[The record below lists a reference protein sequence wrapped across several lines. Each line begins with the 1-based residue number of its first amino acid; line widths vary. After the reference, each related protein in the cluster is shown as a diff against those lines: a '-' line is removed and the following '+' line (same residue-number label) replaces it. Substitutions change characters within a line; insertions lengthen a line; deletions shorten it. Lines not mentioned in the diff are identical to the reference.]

1 MSLAVLFSN
10 LLTQSKP
17 TILYF
22 LKRSKTMN
30 APKNTFLKILAK
42 QTSALGLIIFLL
54 ASSTV
59 PVFSQRIA
67 GSGAKKSKN
76 KTTKKTKIEPKKNN
90 DDLKSVQNDEIKGE
104 RIDVQVAGQF
114 TTQQLM
120 DLQARLGDNTVKRP
134 EREEEEGGRT
144 DRILPDGPGAL
155 PFNRFPYPTKNEE
168 ENIFMNLVPTAPQ
181 TLGIQ
186 FDGPVGPAETAS
198 FPPDT
203 TGAVGP
209 TQYFVFLNGRLRTFN
224 KTTGVAD
231 GVINVTSDTFY
242 ASTKTPP
249 LAGEIVISTDPNIR
263 FDRTSN
269 RWFMNMI
276 DAPLNS
282 ITFATTRV
290 NRIMIA
296 VSDAASNGIITGGT
310 VWTLYQFTGDAT
322 LFTDYQSMGVDSSAM
337 YIGGNMFS
345 LAGAFNS
352 TKGWVVRKS
361 DMLTASAL
369 VVTAFA
375 GLVATPTGAGPWS
388 PRGVDNTQA
397 AATTEG
403 YFIGVDN
410 ATFNTLMLRR
420 VTNPGSAAPTISAN
434 ISIATPLTTRF
445 PVLVPHL
452 GNTGGTGGRLDAL
465 DDRLYLA
472 VMRNGRIWTAHN
484 IGVNN
489 TGVAGATNNRN
500 AARWYEL
507 QNIISPGT
515 PSVLQ
520 SGTLFDNNAT
530 NDANQRNYWIPS
542 IMVSGQ
548 GHAAL
553 GCSIAGTN
561 ERVNA
566 FTTGRLTGDTLGT
579 LRDGPGGVAFSG
591 YTASSTAY
599 NPPGDPGG
607 PQRRWGDYSNVS
619 LDPKDDMSMWTIQE
633 YCNAANT
640 YSVRV
645 ARLLAPLPP
654 PAGTNTSTPASVGQG
669 APALT
674 ITVNGTSPAGEG
686 FYDPGANPPAPHTTF
701 NHISASGAGIVVN
714 SISYVNPTQVTISVN
729 TVGSTA
735 GAKTITI
742 TNPDGQTTTVQVT
755 VLGTTAAGAEITGK
769 ISKADG
775 IPLRGAALTLS
786 NSSGGG
792 TFNTTTRNDGT
803 YLFEDIPVGS
813 TYVMTPAKSGY
824 TFNPP
829 TRTFNLEDNLNGA
842 DFTALSDAAHS
853 RNVVNDFDGD
863 GISDYAV
870 YRPSEGVWYILQSTT
885 NSMRTEIFGVASD
898 IPVAADYDGD
908 GKTDVALWRESE
920 GNWYIKQSSD
930 GGVATRKYGQ
940 AGDIPV
946 YGYYDDDAKVDLAV
960 FRSGTWWINTS
971 SNNATQTVNWGI
983 STDRPVPQDYDGDGK
998 TDIGVFRPSSGT
1010 WYVIKSANGAYHIQQ
1025 FGLNNDLPAL
1035 GDFDGDG
1042 RSDLSV
1048 YRASDTTWYTM
1059 ESANS
1064 LFKAQPYGL
1073 SGDKIMTGDYDGD
1086 GKSDMTVFRPSNSTW
1101 YVNSTLD
1108 QSMMTNHWGKTGDLP
1123 VVPPSMR

>member
-1 MSLAVLFSN
+1 MK
-10 LLTQSKP
+10 QS
-17 TILYF
+17 F
-22 LKRSKTMN
+22 
-30 APKNTFLKILAK
+30 
-42 QTSALGLIIFLL
+42 ALGLIIFLL
-54 ASSTV
+54 ASSTL
-59 PVFSQRIA
+59 PVFSQSRIT
-67 GSGAKKSKN
+67 GGAKTSKSKI
-76 KTTKKTKIEPKKNN
+76 TKKKDADKKKLKKND
-90 DDLKSVQNDEIKGE
+90 DDLKAVQNDDIKGV
-104 RIDVQVAGQF
+104 RIVSEVAGQF
-114 TTQQLM
+114 TTDQLM
-120 DLQARLGDNTVKRP
+120 DMQARLGDNTVRRP
-134 EREEEEGGRT
+134 NREEEEEGGRA

-155 PFNRFPYPTKNEE
+155 PYNRFPYPTKDEQ
-168 ENIFMNLVPTAPQ
+168 ENIFLNIAPTAPQ
-181 TLGIQ
+181 TLGTQ
-186 FDGPVGPAETAS
+186 FNGATGPAETAS

-282 ITFATTRV
+282 ATFATTRV

-296 VSDAASNGIITGGT
+296 VSDAASNGIITGAT

-322 LFTDYQSMGVDSSAM
+322 LFTDYQSIGMDSSAM

-352 TKGWVVRKS
+352 TKGWVVRKAE
-361 DMLTASAL
+361 MLTASPL
-369 VVTAFA
+369 VVTAFS
-375 GLVATPTGAGPWS
+375 GLVATPTGAGPFA
-388 PRGVDNTQA
+388 PRGVDNFQA

-420 VTNPGSAAPTISAN
+420 VTNPGSATPTISAN

-445 PVLVPHL
+445 PVKVPHL
-452 GNTGGTGGRLDAL
+452 GNTGGTNGRLDSL
-465 DDRLYLA
+465 DDRLFQA
-472 VMRNGRIWTAHN
+472 TIRNGRLWTAHN

-507 QNIISPGT
+507 QNVISPGT

-530 NDANQRNYWIPS
+530 NDANQRNYSIPS

-553 GCSIAGTN
+553 GCTIAGTN

-566 FTTGRLTGDTLGT
+566 FTTGRLSGDALGT
-579 LRDGPGGVAFSG
+579 LRDGPGGVAFPG
-591 YTASSTAY
+591 YTATATDY

-607 PQRRWGDYSNVS
+607 TGGRRWGDYSNTS

-633 YCNAANT
+633 YCNGTNT
-640 YSVRV
+640 YGVRV
-645 ARLLAPLPP
+645 VRLLAPPP
-654 PAGTNTSTPASVGQG
+654 PAAGTNTASPSSVGMG
-669 APALT
+669 ASALT
-674 ITVNGTSPAGEG
+674 VTVTGTSPAGQG
-686 FYDPGANPPAPHTTF
+686 FYDPGANPPAPHTAFT
-701 NHISASGAGIVVN
+701 HISASGAGIVVN
-714 SISYVNPTQVTISVN
+714 STTYVSPTQVQISLN
-729 TVGSTA
+729 TVASTA
-735 GAKTITI
+735 GVKTITI

-755 VLGTTAAGAEITGK
+755 VLGTTDANAEVAGKA
-769 ISKADG
+769 SKPNG
-775 IPLRGAALTLS
+775 EPLRGASIALQNT
-786 NSSGGG
+786 SSGA
-792 TFNTTTRNDGT
+792 TVTTTTQADGT
-803 YLFEDIPVGS
+803 YLFENVPVGN
-813 TYVMTPAKSGY
+813 TYQMTPGKAGY
-824 TFNPP
+824 TFNPAA
-829 TRTFNLEDNLNGA
+829 RTFNLLDNLNDA
-842 DFTALSDAAHS
+842 DFVGTADAAHS
-853 RNVVNDFDGD
+853 RTIVNDFDGD
-863 GISDYAV
+863 GVSDYAV
-870 YRPSEGVWYILQSTT
+870 YRPTDGVWYILQSTT
-885 NSMRTEIFGVASD
+885 NSMRAEIFGIATDV
-898 IPVAADYDGD
+898 PVAADYDGD

-930 GGVATRKYGQ
+930 GATATRTYGQ
-940 AGDIPV
+940 SGDIPV
-946 YGYYDDDAKVDLAV
+946 YGYYDDDTKADLAV
-960 FRSGTWWINTS
+960 FRPSSGMWWIQTS
-971 SNNATQTVNWGI
+971 GNNANQTVRWGI
-983 STDRPVPQDYDGDGK
+983 ATDRAVPQDYDGDGK
-998 TDIGVFRPSSGT
+998 TDIAIFRPENGT

-1025 FGLNNDLPAL
+1025 FGTSGDRPAM
-1035 GDFDGDG
+1035 GDYDGDG

-1048 YRASDTTWYTM
+1048 YRSSDSTWYTL

-1064 LFKAQPYGL
+1064 AFKAQPYGT
-1073 SGDKIMTGDYDGD
+1073 SGDRIAAGDYDGD
-1086 GKSDMTVFRPSNSTW
+1086 GKSDITVFRASNGTW
-1101 YVNSTLD
+1101 YASTNSNQGIIT
-1108 QSMMTNHWGKTGDLP
+1108 TNWGKSGDIP